1 MSQLLVT
8 SAPVI
13 YIFLLL
19 ERKQQ
24 KWSLLKRADTVNG
37 NTSCWVHCKLKHFV
51 WGTGAPSHLQI
62 PPWGYANEI
71 ESYDTAYGG
80 NLGGLFW
87 YVCLDKN
94 LKGRS
99 CVCFLPK
106 LPWVHNKLPL
116 TEAAP
121 RKKAS
126 CYLEPKSS
134 WFIRPGYFPETV
146 FPSPWCPGE
155 RLQRAARPKDCS
167 TGMLCALWTAHLS
180 GSGRTWRDNCWGCL
194 IQDRGLIPHW
204 ASDQIKSS
212 MLAFSPLS
220 PQNHFWPFSSWSVPK
235 DADLW
240 WWGFLAPWPT
250 ESCTGEAWSQRWIG
264 GGVRDLFPMPF
275 LPQCGVSP
283 WDWVPPEWTQSP
295 CAAQLPAP
303 TAHWLQWLWSPSS
316 FSSTVLVAS
325 HCCPLLGASPSLSS
339 PLILLSS
346 PTTTSWKI
354 LY

>member
-37 NTSCWVHCKLKHFV
+37 KTSCWVHCKLKHFV

-146 FPSPWCPGE
+146 FLSPWCPGE
-155 RLQRAARPKDCS
+155 RLLRAARPKDCS

-180 GSGRTWRDNCWGCL
+180 GGGRTWGNNCWGCL

-220 PQNHFWPFSSWSVPK
+220 PQTHFWPFSLWSVPK

-250 ESCTGEAWSQRWIG
+250 ESCTGEASSQRWIG
-264 GGVRDLFPMPF
+264 RGRQGFVSHAFPASVRCLSLRLSSSWVTTVP
-275 LPQCGVSP
+275 LCGSSSSAPLLTGSSDSDPPHRSAQRYWWLLTVARF
-283 WDWVPPEWTQSP
+283 WVPHHP
-295 CAAQLPAP
+295 CL
-303 TAHWLQWLWSPSS
+303 
-316 FSSTVLVAS
+316 VL
-325 HCCPLLGASPSLSS
+325 
-339 PLILLSS
+339 
-346 PTTTSWKI
+346 
-354 LY
+354 